1 MGSAADVF
9 AEMVVES
16 EPMKYRNLR
25 DEEHGASRMGI
36 DRMPRGPVDNG
47 RRGNQLKAVR
57 YPVGDD
63 AIYVI
68 GRLPDH
74 LIKATATAA

>member
-1 MGSAADVF
+1 VF
-9 AEMVVES
+9 AELNVES

-25 DEEHGASRMGI
+25 DEEYGASRMGI
-36 DRMPRGPVDNG
+36 DRMPRAPVDDG
-47 RRGNQLKAVR
+47 RRGSQLKAIR

-74 LIKATATAA
+74 LIKASATAA